1 MWETFIEY
9 RLYPTY
15 IFELIAAVAGLF
27 YLYNKRNAVKADR
40 LIVFITNLIFVIDLS
55 AVCYS
60 VYVHVY
66 GFEYIEFLKETPFS
80 KNLWI
85 YNILTLLTGSL
96 FTIYFLMQTHSEKLK
111 KGIGLLVAIY
121 IISSI
126 LHFFTS
132 EVFFLTT
139 SAYVYIFGAFLICI
153 SIAAYYLELIRT
165 DRILNFR
172 KELPLYIS
180 VGLILY
186 QLGITP
192 LFIFQ
197 RYVGVSEDFREV
209 YGNVLDFAN
218 IFLYSVFAFGFIR
231 MVFEI
236 RRSRRAAL
244 N

>member
-15 IFELIAAVAGLF
+15 IFELIAVLAGLF
-27 YLYNKRNAVKADR
+27 YLYRNKNAVKADR
-40 LIVFITNLIFVIDLS
+40 LIVFTMILIFVIDLS

-60 VYVHVY
+60 VYGHVY
-66 GFEYIEFLKETPFS
+66 DFAYIEFLKDTPFRTHF
-80 KNLWI
+80 WI
-85 YNILTLLTGSL
+85 YNILTLITGSL
-96 FTIYFLMQTHSEKLK
+96 FTIYFLMQTNSVNLK
-111 KGIGLLVAIY
+111 KIIGSLMIIY

-126 LHFFTS
+126 IHFFTN

-153 SIAAYYLELIRT
+153 SIAVYYLNLLRT

-172 KELPLYIS
+172 RELPLYIS
-180 VGLILY
+180 VGLIIY

-197 RYVGVSEDFREV
+197 RYIGGSDDFQAV
-209 YGNVLDFAN
+209 YSWTIDFAN
-218 IFLYSVFAFGFIR
+218 FFLYSVFAFAFIKTTL
-231 MVFEI
+231 EI
-236 RRSRRAAL
+236 NRSGRRLLS
-244 N
+244 